1 MLTNVHEYDDIN
13 RLTFH
18 IMLSLILCPL
28 AKTAYLAIVPI
39 VLDYKFHFSVKCLDL
54 KARK

>member
-1 MLTNVHEYDDIN
+1 MLTNVQEYDDIN
-13 RLTFH
+13 RLTFY

-28 AKTAYLAIVPI
+28 AKTAYLAIVGI
-39 VLDYKFHFSVKCLDL
+39 LFDEKFHFSVKCIDP